1 MSNIILYKSPV
12 EFDKETHTYTL
23 EGKRLNGVTS
33 TLLKRAFPNK
43 YNGIPE
49 AIMNKAAQ
57 RGSMVHEDIEL
68 HDVFSTEADSDIIES
83 YDRMKLENGLST
95 VANEYLVSDEE
106 HYASSIDIVFSGLKG
121 EISLADIKTTYKFDK
136 QSVSLQLSI
145 YKMFFERSN
154 PDLKVEH
161 LYGIWA
167 RNGEAKLIEVPV
179 VDESVIKALMEADI
193 QNKDYHYNPNP
204 EWFDKVGD
212 RLDKLMAQK
221 TEIDQEIEEI
231 KAELLD
237 NMGKE
242 NLSQL
247 KTPSLTIS
255 YTQPSQ
261 RVQFNTNDFK
271 AKHEDLFEEYAKK
284 IDVKPSISI
293 RNNKTE

>member
-1 MSNIILYKSPV
+1 MSDIILYKSPV
-12 EFDKETHTYTL
+12 KFDKETHTYML

-43 YNGIPE
+43 YNGVPE

-68 HDVFSTEADSDIIES
+68 HDVFSTEADNDIIES
-83 YDRMKLENGLST
+83 YDRMKLANGLST

-154 PDLKVEH
+154 PGLKVEH

-167 RNGEAKLIEVPV
+167 RNGETKLVEVSV

-193 QNKDYHYNPNP
+193 QNKDYQYKPNP

-212 RLDKLMAQK
+212 RLDKLMVQK

-231 KAELLD
+231 KAELLE
-237 NMGKE
+237 NMKKE
-242 NLSQL
+242 DISQL

-261 RVQFNTNDFK
+261 RVQFNIKDFK
-271 AKHEDLFEEYAKK
+271 TKHEDLFEEYAKK
-284 IDVKPSISI
+284 IEVKSSISI
-293 RNNKTE
+293 RNNKTK